1 MGQPCPANPY
11 SLRVNEYFCGLLH
24 WAMLSSLT
32 DSLDANSR
40 AHDPASTAALLAGVL
55 DSAMDAII
63 TVDEQQNIILYNRA
77 AEKIFGWPRQEVLR
91 QPLQK
96 LIPARF
102 RQDHAR
108 HVARFGATGATSRRM
123 GTLNVIYGL
132 RANGEEFPL
141 DASISHLD
149 TPDGKLFTVIL
160 RDITER
166 LRAQEEHL
174 RLAALL
180 DSAMDGIITVN
191 EAQSIV
197 LYNQAAEKI
206 FGWSSE
212 QVLGQPLNK
221 LIPERFRAS
230 HGAHIQRF
238 SETGVTSRRMG
249 DGTVI
254 YGMRANGEEFPMDA
268 SISQLGT
275 ADGKLYTVILRDVT
289 ERVRAQEE
297 RTAFAAAVNAARE
310 EEKTR
315 VARELHDE
323 LAQSMTALKM
333 DTIWVRDNTLPA
345 SGAVTAKLTDMLA
358 MVDGMVASTRRI
370 AADLRPLLLDDLG
383 LLAAIEWLVQNFIQR
398 AGVSCTLLADEN
410 LELQEPYATAVFR
423 IVQEALANVAKH
435 AGATEVTVVI
445 DTLPSAISLAVRDNG
460 RGFATQEPRKP
471 QSLGLMGL
479 QERALLLKGSVELHS
494 APGQGTRVEVS
505 IPWPEGATSP

>member
-1 MGQPCPANPY
+1 M
-11 SLRVNEYFCGLLH
+11 F
-24 WAMLSSLT
+24 SSLT
-32 DSLDANSR
+32 DSLDANFR
-40 AHDPASTAALLAGVL
+40 ANNPGNAAALLAGVL

-63 TVDEQQNIILYNRA
+63 TVDEQQKIILYNRA
-77 AEKIFGWPRQEVLR
+77 AEKIFGWPRQEVLHQSLHR
-91 QPLQK
+91 
-96 LIPARF
+96 LIPDRF
-102 RQDHAR
+102 RQDHAGY
-108 HVARFGATGATSRRM
+108 VARFGTTGATSRRM

-166 LRAQEEHL
+166 LQAQEEHL

-180 DSAMDGIITVN
+180 DSAMDGIITAN

-212 QVLGQPLNK
+212 QVLGQSLNK

-254 YGMRANGEEFPMDA
+254 YGLRASGEEFPMDA
-268 SISQLGT
+268 SISQLDT

-297 RTAFAAAVNAARE
+297 RSAFAAAVNAARE

-323 LAQSMTALKM
+323 LAQSLTALKM
-333 DTIWVRDNTLPA
+333 DTIWVRDNTSPA
-345 SGAVTAKLTDMLA
+345 SGAVTAKLADMLA

-383 LLAAIEWLVQNFIQR
+383 LLAAIEWLVHNFMQR
-398 AGVSCTLLADEN
+398 TGVSCALSADED

-435 AGATEVTVVI
+435 ASATEVAVAI
-445 DTLPSAISLAVRDNG
+445 DMLPGAISLMVRDNG
-460 RGFATQEPRKP
+460 RGFATEAPRKP

-479 QERALLLKGSVELHS
+479 QERALLLKGSVDIHS

-505 IPWPEGATSP
+505 IPLPEGEHAS

>member
-1 MGQPCPANPY
+1 
-11 SLRVNEYFCGLLH
+11 
-24 WAMLSSLT
+24 
-32 DSLDANSR
+32 
-40 AHDPASTAALLAGVL
+40 
-55 DSAMDAII
+55 MDAII

-77 AEKIFGWPRQEVLR
+77 AEKIFGWPRQEVLH
-91 QPLQK
+91 QSLHK
-96 LIPARF
+96 LIPDRF
-102 RQDHAR
+102 RQGHAR
-108 HVARFGATGATSRRM
+108 HVERFGTTGATSRRM
-123 GTLNVIYGL
+123 GTLNVVYGL

-166 LRAQEEHL
+166 LQAQEEHL

-206 FGWSSE
+206 FGWPSE
-212 QVLGQPLNK
+212 RVLGQSLNK

-230 HGAHIQRF
+230 HGKHIQRF

-254 YGMRANGEEFPMDA
+254 YGLRASGEEFPMDA
-268 SISQLGT
+268 SISQLDT

-297 RTAFAAAVNAARE
+297 RTAFAADVNAARE

-333 DTIWVRDNTLPA
+333 DTIWLRDNTLPA
-345 SGAVTAKLTDMLA
+345 SGAVTVKLTDMLA

-398 AGVSCTLLADEN
+398 TGVSCTLSADEE

-435 AGATEVTVVI
+435 AGATEVTVAI
-445 DTLPSAISLAVRDNG
+445 DAFPGAISLAVRDNG
-460 RGFATQEPRKP
+460 RGFAAEEPRKP

-479 QERALLLKGSVELHS
+479 KERALLLKGSVDIHS

-505 IPWPEGATSP
+505 IPLPEGEQIP

>member
-1 MGQPCPANPY
+1 MP
-11 SLRVNEYFCGLLH
+11 L
-24 WAMLSSLT
+24 SLT

-40 AHDPASTAALLAGVL
+40 VYNPGSAAALLAGVL

-77 AEKIFGWPRQEVLR
+77 AERIFGWPRQEVLHQSLER
-91 QPLQK
+91 

-102 RQDHAR
+102 WKNHAR
-108 HVARFGATGATSRRM
+108 HVERFGTTGATSRRM
-123 GTLNVIYGL
+123 GVLNVIYGL
-132 RANGEEFPL
+132 RADGEEFPL
-141 DASISHLD
+141 DASISHLN

-160 RDITER
+160 RDVTER

-174 RLAALL
+174 RHAALL

-197 LYNQAAEKI
+197 LYNRAAEKI

-212 QVLGQPLNK
+212 QVLGQSLNT
-221 LIPERFRAS
+221 LIPERFRAT

-238 SETGVTSRRMG
+238 SATGVTSRRMG

-254 YGMRANGEEFPMDA
+254 YGLRASGEEFPMDA
-268 SISQLGT
+268 SISQLDT

-297 RTAFAAAVNAARE
+297 RSAFAAAVNMARE

-333 DTIWVRDNTLPA
+333 DTIWLRDNKLSA
-345 SGAVTAKLTDMLA
+345 SGATAKLTDMLA
-358 MVDGMVASTRRI
+358 LVDGMVASTRRI

-383 LLAAIEWLVQNFIQR
+383 LLAAIEWLVHNFNQR
-398 AGVSCTLLADEN
+398 TGVPCTLSADED
-410 LELQEPYATAVFR
+410 LTLQEPYATAVFR
-423 IVQEALANVAKH
+423 IVQEALANIAKH
-435 AGATEVTVVI
+435 AEATQVSVVI
-445 DTLPSAISLAVRDNG
+445 DSLPEVIKLTVHDNG
-460 RGFATQEPRKP
+460 RGFATEAPRKP
-471 QSLGLMGL
+471 HSLGLMGL
-479 QERALLLKGSVELHS
+479 RERALLLKGAVDIDS

-505 IPWPEGATSP
+505 IPLPQEEPVQ

>member
-1 MGQPCPANPY
+1 MFSP
-11 SLRVNEYFCGLLH
+11 LI
-24 WAMLSSLT
+24 

-40 AHDPASTAALLAGVL
+40 AYKPGSAAALLAGVL

-63 TVDEQQNIILYNRA
+63 TVDEQQKIILYNRA
-77 AEKIFGWPRQEVLR
+77 AEKIFGWPRQDVLQQSLER
-91 QPLQK
+91 
-96 LIPARF
+96 LIPDRF

-108 HVARFGATGATSRRM
+108 HVARFGTTGATSRRM

-191 EAQSIV
+191 EALSIV
-197 LYNQAAEKI
+197 LYNRAAEKI
-206 FGWSSE
+206 FGWPGE
-212 QVLGQPLNK
+212 QALGQSLNK
-221 LIPERFRAS
+221 LIPERFRAG
-230 HGAHIQRF
+230 HGAHIRRF
-238 SETGVTSRRMG
+238 SATGVTSRRMG

-254 YGMRANGEEFPMDA
+254 YGLRASGEEFPMDA
-268 SISQLGT
+268 SISQLDTG
-275 ADGKLYTVILRDVT
+275 DGKLYTVILRDVT
-289 ERVRAQEE
+289 ERVRSQEE
-297 RTAFAAAVNAARE
+297 RTAFAAAVNVARE

-333 DTIWVRDNTLPA
+333 DTIWLRDNTLSA
-345 SGAVTAKLTDMLA
+345 SGATAKLSDMLA

-383 LLAAIEWLVQNFIQR
+383 LLAAIEWLVHNFIQR
-398 AGVSCTLLADEN
+398 TGVACTLSADED

-435 AGATEVTVVI
+435 AGATEATVLI
-445 DTLPSAISLAVRDNG
+445 DTLPGAISLTVRDNG
-460 RGFATQEPRKP
+460 RGFVTEAPRKP

-479 QERALLLKGSVELHS
+479 QERALLLKGSVGIHS

-505 IPWPEGATSP
+505 IPWPEGEHAP